1 MTCGRG
7 VPTLA
12 CGLCLC
18 LYHPACAGLTAP
30 RPEGTFFCKNCR
42 KSSSPSSSPPPLTHK
57 SGLTSL
63 VAPCARRAAPL
74 PLPLPLP
81 TPALVPRP
89 RPAAAAAAAAA
100 AQPADKR
107 VTLRMKMAGG
117 PDGAR
122 VWAVSPA
129 RGSLPQSLAVLNGRR
144 FIVVPRAIVQPAP

>member
-63 VAPCARRAAPL
+63 VAPSARRAAP
-74 PLPLPLP
+74 PLPV
-81 TPALVPRP
+81 PALVPKP
-89 RPAAAAAAAAA
+89 RPAPAPSAPS

-144 FIVVPRAIVQPAP
+144 FIVVPRAIVQSAP